1 MNQPTEKELLSE
13 FRYPLQILKIN
24 IMNYQNI
31 LLSIEEKIATI
42 TINRPEKLNALN
54 KTTIGELSKAV
65 KSLEENNDIR
75 AIIITGSGEKAF
87 VAGAD
92 ISEFANFNIAEG
104 TQLAAHGQSELF
116 DAIENLSKPV
126 IAAVNG
132 FALGGG
138 LELAMAC
145 HFRIASDNAKMGL
158 PEVTLGLIPGYGG
171 TQRLPQ
177 LVGKGRAMEM
187 IMTAAMISAEEARQY
202 GLVNHVV
209 AQAELLS
216 FTNGIAQKIIK
227 NAPVAIAKAI
237 TAINA
242 NFTDGENGFETE
254 IKSFGECFGTAD
266 FKEGTTAFLEK
277 RKAQFTGK

>member
-1 MNQPTEKELLSE
+1 MNYENILIEKENGIS
-13 FRYPLQILKIN
+13 
-24 IMNYQNI
+24 
-31 LLSIEEKIATI
+31 TI
-42 TINRPEKLNALN
+42 IINRPTKLNALN
-54 KTTIGELSKAV
+54 KATIEELHYAFDAEDKD
-65 KSLEENNDIR
+65 KSTR

-92 ISEFANFNIAEG
+92 ISEFAHFSVEEG
-104 TQLAAHGQSELF
+104 GKLAAQGQKLLF
-116 DAIENLSKPV
+116 DFVENLSTPV

-138 LELAMAC
+138 LELAMSA

-158 PEVTLGLIPGYGG
+158 PEVTLGVIPGYGG

-187 IMTAAMISAEEARQY
+187 IMSAAMIDAETAKNY

-209 AQAELLS
+209 PQAELLD
-216 FTNGIAQKIIK
+216 FTKGIASKIAK
-227 NAPVAIAKAI
+227 NSPVAISNAI
-237 TAINA
+237 HAVNA
-242 NFTDGENGFETE
+242 NYKDGINGYEVE
-254 IKSFGECFGTAD
+254 IKNFGKSFGTAD

-277 RKAQFTGK
+277 RKAEFKGE